1 MNQNPQK
8 TGVGRNAT
16 PPGSGGSSR
25 HPDVRR
31 RRAAASRRGKLLG
44 ALTGCVALC
53 GALLAAAVPAHA
65 DDDGNP
71 VSVEAAT
78 LRSHGAEVQVRFT
91 YRCDEGRSAGVG
103 IVLSQAAPSGPDV
116 VGGAGTGQHPCTGET
131 ETVTLTL
138 PAGSG
143 RFTSGAAAAAVSL
156 FTSAPGT
163 PDTIEQFSSTLCL
176 EHGHGR

>member
-1 MNQNPQK
+1 MNHSPQ
-8 TGVGRNAT
+8 TSGNAT
-16 PPGSGGSSR
+16 ALQQERSHRRPGPLR
-25 HPDVRR
+25 HRH
-31 RRAAASRRGKLLG
+31 LLA
-44 ALTGCVALC
+44 ALTGCVAVG
-53 GALLAAAVPAHA
+53 GAVLAAAVPAHA

-78 LRSHGAEVQVRFT
+78 LRSHGAEVQVRFS
-91 YRCDEGRSAGVG
+91 YRCDEGRSGGVG

-116 VGGAGTGQHPCTGET
+116 VGGAGTGQRPCTGET

-138 PAGSG
+138 PAGG
-143 RFTSGAAAAAVSL
+143 RFTSGEADAAVSL

-176 EHGHGR
+176 EHGRGR

>member
-1 MNQNPQK
+1 MNHSPQ
-8 TGVGRNAT
+8 TSGNTAAPRQA
-16 PPGSGGSSR
+16 PPQRREG
-25 HPDVRR
+25 PRR
-31 RRAAASRRGKLLG
+31 RRHLLA
-44 ALTGCVALC
+44 ALTGCLTLG
-53 GALLAAAVPAHA
+53 GAMLAAAVPARA
-65 DDDGNP
+65 DDNEHP

-78 LRSHGAEVQVRFT
+78 LRSHGAEVQVRFS

-138 PAGSG
+138 PAGGG
-143 RFTSGAAAAAVSL
+143 RFTSGEAAAAVSL

-163 PDTIEQFSSTLCL
+163 PDTIEQYSSTLCL

>member
-1 MNQNPQK
+1 MNHSPQ
-8 TGVGRNAT
+8 TSHDTAALRQEPPHGR
-16 PPGSGGSSR
+16 PG
-25 HPDVRR
+25 PVRR
-31 RRAAASRRGKLLG
+31 RRLLS
-44 ALTGCVALC
+44 ALTGCVALG
-53 GALLAAAVPAHA
+53 GALFAAAVPAHA
-65 DDDGNP
+65 DDDGHP

-78 LRSHGAEVQVRFT
+78 LRGHGAEVQVRFS

-103 IVLSQAAPSGPDV
+103 IVLSQAAGSGPGV

-138 PAGSG
+138 PAGGG
-143 RFTSGAAAAAVSL
+143 RFTSGEASAAVSL

-176 EHGHGR
+176 EHGRGR

>member
-1 MNQNPQK
+1 MIHSPQ
-8 TGVGRNAT
+8 TSGNTTALRQERSHRR
-16 PPGSGGSSR
+16 PG
-25 HPDVRR
+25 PLRR
-31 RRAAASRRGKLLG
+31 RHLLA
-44 ALTGCVALC
+44 ALTGCVAVG
-53 GALLAAAVPAHA
+53 GAMLAAAVPARAA

-71 VSVEAAT
+71 VSLEAAT
-78 LRSHGAEVQVRFT
+78 LRSHGAEVQVRFS

-103 IVLSQAAPSGPDV
+103 IVLSQAAAPGPDV

-143 RFTSGAAAAAVSL
+143 RFTSGEAAAAVSL

>member
-1 MNQNPQK
+1 MIHSPQ
-8 TGVGRNAT
+8 TSGNTTALRQA
-16 PPGSGGSSR
+16 PPQ
-25 HPDVRR
+25 RR
-31 RRAAASRRGKLLG
+31 RGPRKRRHLLS
-44 ALTGCVALC
+44 ALTGCLALG
-53 GALLAAAVPAHA
+53 GAMLAAAVPAHA

-71 VSVEAAT
+71 VSVEEAT
-78 LRSHGAEVQVRFT
+78 LRGHGAEVQVRFS

-103 IVLSQAAPSGPDV
+103 IVLSQAAPPGPDV
-116 VGGAGTGQHPCTGET
+116 GGGAGTGQRPCTGET

-138 PAGSG
+138 PAGGGG
-143 RFTSGAAAAAVSL
+143 RFTSGEADAAVSL

>member
-1 MNQNPQK
+1 MNHSPQAS
-8 TGVGRNAT
+8 GNAT
-16 PPGSGGSSR
+16 ALRQERSHSRPG
-25 HPDVRR
+25 PLRR
-31 RRAAASRRGKLLG
+31 RHLLA
-44 ALTGCVALC
+44 ALTGCVALG
-53 GALLAAAVPAHA
+53 GAMLAAALPARA

-71 VSVEAAT
+71 VSLDAAT
-78 LRSHGAEVQVRFT
+78 LRSHGAEVQIRFS

-103 IVLSQAAPSGPDV
+103 IVLSQAAAPGPDV

-143 RFTSGAAAAAVSL
+143 RFTSGEADAAVSL